1 MDKITKKAFLN
12 FQCNE
17 ITESIIYSKLVTI
30 EKNAENRDILVKIA
44 EQEIAHYHVLRK
56 FTGEDVQPQK
66 FRIIRYYWLARVF
79 GLTFALKLM
88 ESGEGNAHSN
98 YSGYAQYP
106 ELMALAQD
114 EREHE
119 DTLIALINEER
130 LNYMG
135 SVVLGLND
143 ALVEFTGALAGFT
156 LALNDPKLIALT
168 GSITGV
174 AAALSM
180 ASSEYLSKR
189 TDTETNHRPIKAA
202 IYTGVTYLFTVICL
216 VLPFILIAKPL
227 IALCVM
233 LGVALSIIALFNF
246 YYCVARG
253 ESFKK
258 RFAEM
263 AILSFSVAGV
273 SFLIGFALKELAG
286 LDV

>member
-1 MDKITKKAFLN
+1 MDQKVKNAFLH
-12 FQCNE
+12 FQKNE
-17 ITESIIYSKLVTI
+17 LTESIIYIKLAAI
-30 EKNAENRDILVKIA
+30 EKNAENREILLKIA
-44 EQEIAHYHVLRK
+44 DEEIAHYHILKK
-56 FTGEDVQPQK
+56 FSGEDVKPDK
-66 FRIIRYYWLARVF
+66 FRMFRYYWLARVL

-88 ESGEGNAHSN
+88 ESGEGNAHTN
-98 YSGYAQYP
+98 YAQYKEYP
-106 ELMALAQD
+106 ELLALAQD
-114 EREHE
+114 EQDHE
-119 DTLIALINEER
+119 DKLIKLINEER

-180 ASSEYLSKR
+180 ASSEYLSKKSDHQ
-189 TDTETNHRPIKAA
+189 TSHRPVKAA
-202 IYTGVTYLFTVICL
+202 IYTGITYLFTVIAL
-216 VLPFILIAKPL
+216 VLPFILIDKPL

-253 ESFKK
+253 ESFKR
-258 RFAEM
+258 RFTEM

-273 SFLIGFALKELAG
+273 SFMIGFALKKFAG
-286 LDV
+286 IDG